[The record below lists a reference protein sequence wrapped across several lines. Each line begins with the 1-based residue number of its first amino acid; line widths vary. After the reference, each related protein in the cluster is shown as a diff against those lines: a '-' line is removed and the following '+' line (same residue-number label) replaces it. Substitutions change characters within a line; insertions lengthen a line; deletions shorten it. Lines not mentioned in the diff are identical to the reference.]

1 MRLMKMFC
9 VICMALL
16 ATGVRAQTT
25 KVMGK
30 VVDAETGEPL
40 PLVSIVFVGTT
51 IGTTTD
57 FDGNYTLETR
67 EEVSELMAA
76 YLSYERQTVSIKPG
90 AFNRVD
96 FRLVPIV
103 NDLEE
108 VEVVPGANPAHAI
121 LRNVS
126 KNKARNNPAEK
137 DSYSYSTYT
146 KMELDV
152 ANVKPQFRNKKL
164 QKNFGFV
171 FQYMDTSAI
180 SGKAYLPVMISESS
194 ADYYY
199 RRSPRL
205 SREIVKASR
214 ISGIEEDYTL
224 AQFTGHLHVNVNLY
238 DNYINVFEV
247 NFASPL
253 SDHGLMYY
261 KYYLVDS
268 VYKEGRKIYKIR
280 FHPKGLGTPVFDG
293 EVNIDSASWA
303 LESARVRMA
312 KGLNVNWIKD
322 LVIENEN
329 ALINDST
336 WFLKRD
342 KISADFTVVMSDSSK
357 LLSFMGHRQI
367 DYSNVRVNEP
377 IPEEVK
383 RMDNDV
389 MVGKDVLNNDEAY
402 WQSVRPYKLT
412 EKEMNIYNMVDS
424 IKNVPLYQNIY
435 DLIQTVFFG
444 YYDTK
449 YVGFGPY
456 YKLLSFN
463 DLEGVRFQ
471 LGAKTTSD
479 LSKRVR
485 LTGFAAYSTKDG
497 KVKGGGTVEY
507 MFNNQPTSKLT
518 VGGKHDLLQ
527 LGASEN
533 AFTTGN
539 ILASILARGDNEKM
553 TLVNQ
558 FDLKYE
564 KEWRQWISTTFSYGY
579 REMFPTRYVDFL
591 YPDSSR
597 LTSIRT
603 SEFHVGARFSKNEII
618 VRQTF
623 DKMSMGSDYPIVG
636 VDFTAG
642 VKNVLNSDYDYYR
655 LELSVKHDFDIAP
668 VGYSDV
674 LLSGGKIFGR
684 VPYPLLKLHEGN
696 ATYFY
701 DPNAFSCM
709 DFYEFASD
717 FWGAVFWEHHF
728 RGFFLGKIPLM
739 KRLKWREV
747 ATVKALWGR
756 LSDKNDG
763 SALDTEAILLFPDGM
778 TSVSKPY
785 VEVGVGIENILR
797 FIRVDAVWRL
807 THRNRHEGHAVDNFA
822 VNFSLHLNF

>member
-1 MRLMKMFC
+1 MRLIRFFC
-9 VICMALL
+9 GILL
-16 ATGVRAQTT
+16 AWCVSGVSAQTT

-57 FDGNYTLETR
+57 FEGNYSLETR
-67 EEVSELMAA
+67 EDVSELMAA
-76 YLSYERQTVSIKPG
+76 YLSYERQTVPIKKG
-90 AFNRVD
+90 SFNRVD

-103 NDLEE
+103 NDLQE
-108 VEVVPGANPAHAI
+108 VEVVPGENPAHAI

-126 KNKARNNPAEK
+126 KNKKKNNPAEK

-152 ANVKPQFRNKKL
+152 ANLKPQFRNKKL
-164 QKNFGFV
+164 QKNFGFI

-180 SGKAYLPVMISESS
+180 NGKAYLPVMISEAS

-214 ISGIEEDYTL
+214 ISGIEQDYTL

-238 DNYINVFEV
+238 DNYINIFEV

-261 KYYLVDS
+261 KYFLVDS
-268 VYKEGRKIYKIR
+268 LNKDGRKIYKIR

-329 ALINDST
+329 TLINDTT
-336 WFLKRD
+336 WFVKRD

-367 DYSNVRVNEP
+367 DYSDVRVNEP
-377 IPEEVK
+377 IPDDVQK
-383 RMDNDV
+383 MDNDV
-389 MVGKDVLNNDEAY
+389 MVGKEVLKNNEDY
-402 WQSVRPYKLT
+402 WQAVRPYKLT
-412 EKEMNIYNMVDS
+412 EKELNIYNMVDS
-424 IKNVPLYQNIY
+424 VKNVPLYQNIY
-435 DLIQTVFFG
+435 DLIETVLLG
-444 YYDTK
+444 YYNTR

-471 LGAKTTSD
+471 LGVKTTSD
-479 LSKRVR
+479 LSERVR
-485 LTGFAAYSTKDG
+485 LSGFAAYSMKDE

-518 VGGKHDLLQ
+518 VSGKHDLLQ

-564 KEWRQWISTTFSYGY
+564 KEWRQWISNTFSYSY

-591 YPDSSR
+591 YPDSVR
-597 LTSIRT
+597 LSSIRT
-603 SEFHVGARFSKNEII
+603 SEFHVGARLSKNEIV

-623 DKMSMGSDYPIVG
+623 DKMSMGSDYPILG
-636 VDFTAG
+636 IDFTAG
-642 VKNVLNSDYDYYR
+642 LKNVLNSDYEYYR

-674 LLSGGKIFGR
+674 FLSGGKIFGR

-728 RGFFLGKIPLM
+728 HGFFLAKIHLM
-739 KRLKWREV
+739 KRLQWRGET
-747 ATVKALWGR
+747 TVKALRGR

-763 SALDTEAILLFPDGM
+763 SSPDTEAILLFPEGM

-785 VEVGVGIENILR
+785 VEVGLGIENILR

-807 THRNRHEGHAVDNFA
+807 THRGEHDGRSVDNFA